1 MNSSIFHGSMVAM
14 VTPFRDGGVDAA
26 ALKEH
31 VEFLLKNGTDGL
43 VPLGTTGESPVLT
56 GDERTEILRT
66 VIRAAKGKAPVV
78 AGTGTND
85 TRTSIELS
93 KGAEAL
99 GADALLVV
107 TPYYNKPSQEG
118 LFLHYEAVA
127 RATSLPVC
135 LYNVPGRTG
144 VNLLPETV
152 ARLAKIRNIVAVKE
166 ASGSV
171 EQAAQIHAECDIAV
185 VSGDDALTFPLM
197 MQGATGV
204 ISVAANVVPREMAD
218 LCAAAAK
225 GDIERARELHLRLL
239 PLMKALFLESNPVPV
254 KAALRLMGRG
264 TGEVR
269 PPLCAM
275 SAANEE
281 KLRRVLAD
289 FSLISSPGKRSGT
302 GSTPRAS
309 AR

>member
-1 MNSSIFHGSMVAM
+1 MKTDIFRGSMAAM

-26 ALKEH
+26 GLKAH
-31 VEFLLKNGTDGL
+31 AEFLLKNGTDGL

-56 GDERTEILRT
+56 TDERSEILRI
-66 VIRAAKGKAPVV
+66 VIRAAKGKAPVI

-85 TRTSIELS
+85 TRTSIEHT
-93 KGAEAL
+93 KAAEAL
-99 GADALLVV
+99 GVDAVLVV

-118 LFLHYEAVA
+118 LFRHYEAVA
-127 RATSLPVC
+127 KATTLPVC

-152 ARLAKIRNIVAVKE
+152 ARLSKIRNIVAVKE

-171 EQAAQIHAECDIAV
+171 EQAAQIHAECAITV
-185 VSGDDALTFPLM
+185 VSGDDALTYPLM

-204 ISVAANVVPREMAD
+204 ISVAANVVPREMAE

-225 GDIERARELHLRLL
+225 GDLARARALHLRLV

-254 KAALRLMGRG
+254 KAALKLMGRG

-269 PPLCAM
+269 PPLCGM

-289 FSLISSPGKRSGT
+289 FSLISSPEKRSGT

>member
-1 MNSSIFHGSMVAM
+1 MFKGSMAAM
-14 VTPFRDGGVDAA
+14 VTPFREGRLDPAGLREHAA
-26 ALKEH
+26 
-31 VEFLLKNGTDGL
+31 FLLENGTDGL

-56 GDERTEILRT
+56 VAERAEVLRL
-66 VIRAAKGKAPVV
+66 VIKAAGGRAPVV

-85 TRTSIELS
+85 TRTTIEHT
-93 KGAEAL
+93 KAAEEL
-99 GADALLVV
+99 GADAVLVV

-118 LFLHYEAVA
+118 LYRHFAAVA
-127 RATSLPVC
+127 ASTKLPVC

-152 ARLAKIRNIVAVKE
+152 VRLSKIPTIVAIKE

-171 EQAAQIHAECDIAV
+171 EQAGQIHAECGITV
-185 VSGDDALTFPLM
+185 VSGDDALTLPM
-197 MQGATGV
+197 MVQGAAGV
-204 ISVAANVVPREMAD
+204 ISVAANIVPREIAG

-225 GDIERARELHLRLL
+225 GDFKKARSLHLKLL
-239 PLMKALFLESNPVPV
+239 PLMKVLFIESNPVPV
-254 KAALRLMGRG
+254 KSALRHMGRG

-269 PPLCAM
+269 GPLCEM

-281 KLRRVLAD
+281 KLKRVLAD
-289 FSLISSPGKRSGT
+289 FDLISSPGKRSGT
-302 GSTPRAS
+302 GSRPRAS

>member
-1 MNSSIFHGSMVAM
+1 MAAM
-14 VTPFRDGGVDAA
+14 VTPFRDGRVDAA

-31 VEFLLKNGTDGL
+31 ADFLLKNGTDGL

-56 GDERTEILRT
+56 ADERSEILRT
-66 VIRAAKGKAPVV
+66 VIRAARTKAPVV

-85 TRTSIELS
+85 TRTTIEQT
-93 KGAEAL
+93 KAAEAL
-99 GADALLVV
+99 GADAVLVV

-118 LFLHYEAVA
+118 LFRHYEAVA
-127 RATSLPVC
+127 KATSLPVC

-171 EQAAQIHAECDIAV
+171 EQAAQIHAECGITV
-185 VSGDDALTFPLM
+185 VSGDDALTYPLM
-197 MQGATGV
+197 MQGAAGV

-225 GDIERARELHLRLL
+225 GNVERARALHRRLF

-254 KAALRLMGRG
+254 KAALKFMGRG

-269 PPLCAM
+269 PPLCEMAP
-275 SAANEE
+275 ANEA
-281 KLRRVLAD
+281 KLKRVLAD
-289 FSLISSPGKRSGT
+289 LKLL
-302 GSTPRAS
+302 
-309 AR
+309 